1 VRRQDIRTKP
11 GTWGALLIV
20 AAMFCSPPVLAQ
32 TGVPK
37 YEVDPFWPK
46 LPNNW
51 VVGPLGGTCVDT
63 RDHVFVLHR
72 QEELTEAV
80 LTARDQ
86 FAGGA
91 ARIKAPPVTEFDP
104 EGNLVNSWGDMKVF
118 GNYLHDCQ
126 VDKDGNL
133 WIAAARS
140 GFVQKF
146 SHDGK
151 PSDRRLP
158 RWCVLPGQ
166 GRQGMAGRVRD
177 LRGGNLPPRRQGWP
191 AGRVEA
197 YGQGGRYNQISLFG
211 QRNIGWGGSM
221 LRLARTLIVGLGFGL
236 GFFAGSNFN
245 FRFSPSLVG
254 VVCRL
259 DAGQRSLLRTII
271 AAIRIFL
278 YEQKDC
284 AILVN

>member
-1 VRRQDIRTKP
+1 MREKTRYRTKA

-20 AAMFCSPPVLAQ
+20 AAMFYCPPVLAQ
-32 TGVPK
+32 TGVPN

-91 ARIKAPPVTEFDP
+91 ARIKAPPVMEFDP
-104 EGNLVNSWGDMKVF
+104 EGNLVNSWGDMKVL

-140 GFVQKF
+140 GFVQK
-146 SHDGK
+146 
-151 PSDRRLP
+151 
-158 RWCVLPGQ
+158 
-166 GRQGMAGRVRD
+166 
-177 LRGGNLPPRRQGWP
+177 
-191 AGRVEA
+191 
-197 YGQGGRYNQISLFG
+197 Y
-211 QRNIGWGGSM
+211 SM
-221 LRLARTLIVGLGFGL
+221 LA
-236 GFFAGSNFN
+236 
-245 FRFSPSLVG
+245 P
-254 VVCRL
+254 
-259 DAGQRSLLRTII
+259 
-271 AAIRIFL
+271 
-278 YEQKDC
+278 
-284 AILVN
+284 